1 MTVAKKAKPKVK
13 TYGIQRFLVFGFPLL
28 VILCWCLYGCSV
40 WQYFQPEKLS
50 YEKLSISY
58 HQIRLKTSRSPDV
71 LRMISAYSGPES
83 QLPARFIG
91 AHLLSQSDTAIA
103 SVGQSKDGYKTWFTM
118 VSFDE
123 SDMTANRKYFYL
135 VDERALLKPTDLR
148 HFQILPKPGLI
159 FDSQMVLQ
167 LDVLAKPYVTEEA
180 RQIAILKHIAENL
193 SKDIDEL
200 SQDNQTLAVS
210 GMLMNQV
217 FKEVLLDLEKSP
229 VLAKNLSD
237 KSGVQFNHISFD
249 KGRISIAVDDSI
261 GTVKIR
267 LGLFV
272 RTFNN

>member
-1 MTVAKKAKPKVK
+1 VAKKARPKVK
-13 TYGIQRFLVFGFPLL
+13 IYGVQHFLILGFPLL
-28 VILCWCLYGCSV
+28 VILCWCLYGCSL
-40 WQYFQPEKLS
+40 WRYFQPEELS
-50 YEKLSISY
+50 YEKLSGSY
-58 HQIRLKTSRSPDV
+58 HWTRLKTSSSNDV
-71 LRMISAYSGPES
+71 LRMIHSLQFGLGPS
-83 QLPARFIG
+83 FTG
-91 AHLLSQSDTAIA
+91 THLLSQSDTAIA
-103 SVGQSKDGYKTWFTM
+103 SVGKSKDGYKSWFTM

-123 SDMTANRKYFYL
+123 RDMTANRKYFYL
-135 VDERALLKPTDLR
+135 ADERALLKPTSLR

-217 FKEVLLDLEKSP
+217 FKSVLLELDKSP
-229 VLAKNLSD
+229 VLAKSLSD
-237 KSGVQFNHISFD
+237 KSGVQFNHISFG
-249 KGRISIAVDDSI
+249 KGRIGITVDDSI
-261 GTVKIR
+261 GTVKLR

-272 RTFNN
+272 HKFDVQD

>member
-1 MTVAKKAKPKVK
+1 MEKKAKPNVK
-13 TYGIQRFLVFGFPLL
+13 TYGVQQFLILGFPLL

-40 WQYFQPEKLS
+40 WRYFRPEELS
-50 YEKLSISY
+50 YEKLSVSY
-58 HQIRLKTSRSPDV
+58 RWIRLKTSSSYDV
-71 LRMISAYSGPES
+71 QRMIHSPQFGLGPS
-83 QLPARFIG
+83 FTG
-91 AHLLSQSDTAIA
+91 THLLSQSDTAIA
-103 SVGQSKDGYKTWFTM
+103 SVGRSKDGYKTWFTM

-135 VDERALLKPTDLR
+135 VDERALLKPTGIR

-167 LDVLAKPYVTEEA
+167 LEVLAKPYATEQA

-193 SKDIDEL
+193 SEDIEKL

-217 FKEVLLDLEKSP
+217 FKSVLLELDKSP
-229 VLAKNLSD
+229 VLANSLSD
-237 KSGVQFNHISFD
+237 KSGVQFNHISFGE
-249 KGRISIAVDDSI
+249 GRIGITVDDSI

-272 RTFNN
+272 HKFDVQD